1 MNRIEQLE
9 HIKLDIRTVD
19 VEPDAETIN
28 KVRNELKKLMRL
40 YGSIVGADVF
50 LKEISQSRKNNKLAR
65 MRVGIPGQDLIAE
78 ASSSSWATALSM
90 VSEMLC
96 HQILNRYRK

>member
-1 MNRIEQLE
+1 MNRVEQLE
-9 HIKLDIRTVD
+9 NIKLDIRTVD
-19 VEPDAETIN
+19 VEPDAETIG

-50 LKEISQSRKNNKLAR
+50 LKELSETRQNNKLAR
-65 MRVGIPGQDLIAE
+65 MRVGIPGKDLIAE

-90 VSEMLC
+90 VSDMLRN
-96 HQILNRYRK
+96 QIMNRYRK

>member
-9 HIKLDIRTVD
+9 NIKLDIRTVD
-19 VEPDAETIN
+19 VEPDAETIS

-50 LKEISQSRKNNKLAR
+50 LKELSETRQNNKLAR
-65 MRVGIPGQDLIAE
+65 MRVGIPGRDLIAE

-90 VSEMLC
+90 VSDMLRN
-96 HQILNRYRK
+96 QIMNRYRK

>member
-1 MNRIEQLE
+1 MNRVEQLE
-9 HIKLDIRTVD
+9 NIKLDIRTVD
-19 VEPDAETIN
+19 VEPDAETIS

-50 LKEISQSRKNNKLAR
+50 LKELSETRQNNKLAR
-65 MRVGIPGQDLIAE
+65 MRVGIPGRDLIAE

-90 VSEMLC
+90 VSDMLRN
-96 HQILNRYRK
+96 QIMNRYRK

>member
-1 MNRIEQLE
+1 MNRVEQLE
-9 HIKLDIRTVD
+9 NIKLDIRTVD
-19 VEPDAETIN
+19 VEPDAETIS

-50 LKEISQSRKNNKLAR
+50 LKELSETRQNNKLAR
-65 MRVGIPGQDLIAE
+65 MRVGIPGKDLIAE

-90 VSEMLC
+90 VSDMLRN
-96 HQILNRYRK
+96 QIMNRYRK